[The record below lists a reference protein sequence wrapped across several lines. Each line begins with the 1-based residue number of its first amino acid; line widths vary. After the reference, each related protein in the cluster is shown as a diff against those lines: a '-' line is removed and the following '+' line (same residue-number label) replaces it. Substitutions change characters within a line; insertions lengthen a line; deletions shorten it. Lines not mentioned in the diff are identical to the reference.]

1 MPILRSRLG
10 ALGVLC
16 AAALLACAQEL
27 ECKDGV
33 CAVPE
38 SWASA
43 KSPPA
48 PDFAVTDVEDD
59 KAADNTAAQKATT
72 PEAQGASADGKE
84 EAAKEPEEVAAATAT
99 AGDAGLECKDGVC
112 KVPDSWTSAAAAA
125 ASTPTTEGKAEEGEA
140 AANTGVPASSKIGLS
155 KVAAAA
161 ATGPSDEAV
170 ADAATEAPAKAA
182 AMEPPTATPSAA
194 AAEEDVFDLDTEISL
209 MRVMAQMG
217 STTTMMDILV
227 NATFKL
233 ADRDRD
239 DRISRQEA
247 AAFAREHILPE
258 EAKLGAALGL
268 RGGHMP
274 ALTEAHA
281 SGAIDR
287 VFGACDAD
295 SDGHVDRPEAMACRQ
310 PVYGMLVEANQRLAE
325 YELKKQQEAAAAAAA
340 TPGERPKQ
348 QAPPQQAQQAQQ
360 APPQQPQRDATAA
373 AGQRPRQ
380 PEATTMTT
388 PPGGALGPLAPL
400 YAELGRL
407 LVAFQKQLL
416 RNFRNP
422 TINTALG
429 AFAAASMVL
438 RELLAAN
445 LFGLRDAMREM
456 VGSNVQE
463 FNTRLLALG
472 VVAGLAAQ
480 FGHF

>member
-182 AMEPPTATPSAA
+182 AMEPQAATRAPSA

-258 EAKLGAALGL
+258 EAKLGAALGV

-325 YELKKQQEAAAAAAA
+325 YELKKQQERRRR
-340 TPGERPKQ
+340 PPPRRERPNSMRRRNR
-348 QAPPQQAQQAQQ
+348 QQAQQ
-360 APPQQPQRDATAA
+360 APPQQRSATQWRRQARH
-373 AGQRPRQ
+373 GSPR
-380 PEATTMTT
+380 
-388 PPGGALGPLAPL
+388 
-400 YAELGRL
+400 R
-407 LVAFQKQLL
+407 
-416 RNFRNP
+416 RR
-422 TINTALG
+422 
-429 AFAAASMVL
+429 
-438 RELLAAN
+438 
-445 LFGLRDAMREM
+445 
-456 VGSNVQE
+456 
-463 FNTRLLALG
+463 
-472 VVAGLAAQ
+472 
-480 FGHF
+480 